1 MSVLE
6 QVQDD
11 ARTAMKARERDK
23 ASALRLVVDALQQ
36 DAKMGKGDEV
46 AVLQR
51 ERKKRVE
58 AAEAFEGAGRTEQAA
73 AERFEAELI
82 EGYLPAQLS
91 DEELEGLVAEAVAET
106 GATEQKQMG
115 QVMSAVMPKVAGRAD
130 GKRVSAAVRKKLGA
144 ELGPPPADSRQRG
157 GRRAR
162 RLRGLGPARAARPPA
177 GGSPP
182 ARQRAD
188 PGRRRRATC
197 RRPRQWSTRWSS

>member
-1 MSVLE
+1 MTVLE

-23 ASALRLVVDALQQ
+23 AQALRLVVDALQQ

-58 AAEAFEGAGRTEQAA
+58 AAEAYEGAGRAEQAA
-73 AERFEAELI
+73 GERFEAELI

-91 DEELEGLVAEAVAET
+91 DEELDQLVAAAVEET

-115 QVMSAVMPKVAGRAD
+115 QVMAALKPKVGGRAD
-130 GKRVSAAVRKKLGA
+130 GKRVSTAVRRKLGA
-144 ELGPPPADSRQRG
+144 
-157 GRRAR
+157 
-162 RLRGLGPARAARPPA
+162 
-177 GGSPP
+177 
-182 ARQRAD
+182 
-188 PGRRRRATC
+188 
-197 RRPRQWSTRWSS
+197 